1 MASYNY
7 DPDNIHGRNDD
18 YYNYG
23 NQSREPLHHHSPSPA
38 SQIDPR
44 YPPSSQ
50 PTPAPSYHTNY
61 PPPSV
66 APYPPTIAEDPV
78 SRTGPSPFDTVF
90 DDHVYPVNPQH
101 PAAAASTSDMSQHY
115 YPQDTGYHGQHGQQ
129 PQSSLGP
136 GAYGRGG
143 AYGSSGLPGSTDD
156 IPLQDRHHKDA
167 PDPEAFN
174 DHVYDDPNGAGGR
187 RRKSKKRKKVGLGQL
202 GMFGSDKK
210 GIPWVTYLFTVVQI
224 AVFIGEIVN
233 NGIKTGS
240 PIMIKPQFNY
250 MIGPSTYIMIE
261 MGARYVPCM
270 KNLDEIQGSN
280 LDFTKGPFLCPN
292 ATTTEEKDVCPLSV
306 ACGFGGNTPNPD
318 PSSGQGADQDPR
330 PNQWWR
336 FIVPMFMHA
345 GLIHI
350 AFNMLLQLTLGREME
365 QAIGSIRYGLVY
377 VSAGIFGF
385 VMGGV
390 LSAPFQAVTGASGS
404 LFGVIALTLLDLLYS
419 WRERKSPV
427 KDLLFILVD
436 IIISFVL
443 GLLPGLDNFSHIGG
457 FLMGL
462 ALGISVLHS
471 PNALRMKIGQ
481 DVAYSTVPEG
491 SEGPQAFFKNP
502 IGFFKGRKPLWWVWW
517 LVRAGALVLVII
529 VFSVLLN
536 TFYTT
541 TDEVCSWCK
550 YLSCLPVSDWCEAGT
565 LLIRENDE

>member
-7 DPDNIHGRNDD
+7 GGSSQNQNDD

-23 NQSREPLHHHSPSPA
+23 NESQAPLHHSPSPA
-38 SQIDPR
+38 SQLDPR
-44 YPPSSQ
+44 YAPSSTA
-50 PTPAPSYHTNY
+50 TPAPSYHTNY
-61 PPPSV
+61 PPSV
-66 APYPPTIAEDPV
+66 APYPTTAQDPV

-115 YPQDTGYHGQHGQQ
+115 YPQDTGYRGQHSQNSFGQ
-129 PQSSLGP
+129 S
-136 GAYGRGG
+136 
-143 AYGSSGLPGSTDD
+143 AYGSSLPPGSHDD
-156 IPLQDRHHKDA
+156 IPLQERPKDA
-167 PDPEAFN
+167 HNDPEAFN
-174 DHVYDDPNGAGGR
+174 DHIYDDPDAVGGR
-187 RRKSKKRKKVGLGQL
+187 RRKSKKRKKVALGQL
-202 GMFGSDKK
+202 GMFGADKK
-210 GIPWVTYLFTVVQI
+210 RIPWVTYIFTIAQI

-233 NGIKTGS
+233 NGKSDLIDFATRREANEYSIGIQTGS
-240 PIMIKPQFNY
+240 PIMTKPQFNY

-261 MGARYVPCM
+261 MGARYTPCM
-270 KNLDEIQGSN
+270 KNLDEIQGAN
-280 LDFTKGPFLCPN
+280 PPLDLSRGPFLCPN
-292 ATTTEEKDVCPLSV
+292 ATSNDDICPLSTI
-306 ACGFGGNTPNPD
+306 CGFGGNTPD
-318 PSSGQGADQDPR
+318 PRAGQGASQDPR

-350 AFNMLLQLTLGREME
+350 AFNMLLQMTLGREME

-404 LFGVIALTLLDLLYS
+404 IFGIIALTLLDLLYS
-419 WRERKSPV
+419 WKERKSPV
-427 KDLLFILVD
+427 KDLLFIIVD
-436 IIISFVL
+436 IVISFVL

-471 PNALRMKIGQ
+471 PNSLRLKIGQ
-481 DVAYSTVPEG
+481 DVAYTTVPEG
-491 SEGPQAFFKNP
+491 SDGPQAFIKNP
-502 IGFFKGRKPLWWVWW
+502 VGFFKGRKPLWWAWW

-550 YLSCLPVSDWCEAGT
+550 YLSCLVSCPFHQRLT
-565 LLIRENDE
+565 LTCR